1 MVLDEFLNDGFRT
14 MTTAPRIGFDR
25 FISLEWATAALKVR
39 AGALLLEDLET
50 LLDAAGL
57 GAAAR
62 TKTRTVLNRLWLEP
76 RAELVDYADRGVAI
90 YKAYPGAQVAALH
103 WGMAVATYPFFGKVA
118 ELIGRLS
125 VLQGDCASAEIH
137 RRMSETYGE
146 REGTYRMTNMV
157 IQSQVGWGAVER
169 VEKGK
174 RVIRLAPVVVE
185 DDELT
190 GWLIEAALRYA
201 GKPLTIT
208 SLQSQPVLFPF
219 NMTRPL
225 AYLLSNSEH
234 LAVRA
239 DGPGNRIVALREAA

>member
-1 MVLDEFLNDGFRT
+1 M
-14 MTTAPRIGFDR
+14 MASAPRIGFDR
-25 FISLEWATAALKVR
+25 FISLEWATTALKVR
-39 AGALLLEDLET
+39 AGAARLEDLVA

-76 RAELVDYADRGVAI
+76 RAELVGYADRGVAI
-90 YKAYPGAQVAALH
+90 FKANPDAPVAALH

-125 VLQGDCASAEIH
+125 ALQGDCASAEIH

-157 IQSQVGWGAVER
+157 IQTQAGWGAVER

-174 RVIRLAPVVVE
+174 RVVRLPPTVVE
-185 DDELT
+185 DDTLT
-190 GWLIEAALRYA
+190 AWLIEAVLRYA
-201 GKPLTIT
+201 GKPLTIS
-208 SLQSQPVLFPF
+208 SLQSLPVLFPF
-219 NMTRPL
+219 KLIRPL
-225 AYLLSNSEH
+225 AYLVSNSEY
-234 LAVRA
+234 LTVRA
-239 DGPGNRIVALREAA
+239 EGPGNRFVALREVV

>member
-1 MVLDEFLNDGFRT
+1 

-39 AGALLLEDLET
+39 AGAAKLEDLEA

-62 TKTRTVLNRLWLEP
+62 TKTRTVLNRLWLQP
-76 RAELVDYADRGVAI
+76 RVELVDYADRGVAI
-90 YKAYPGAQVAALH
+90 FKAAPNVPPATLH

-125 VLQGDCASAEIH
+125 ALQGDCASAEIH

-157 IQSQVGWGAVER
+157 IQSQADWGAVER

-174 RVIRLAPVVVE
+174 RVIRLTPAVME

-190 GWLIEAALRYA
+190 AWLIEAALRYA
-201 GKPLTIT
+201 GKPLAIT

-219 NMTRPL
+219 NLTKSL
-225 AYLLSNSEH
+225 VYLVSNSER

-239 DGPGNRIVALREAA
+239 EGPGNQLVALREAV

>member
-1 MVLDEFLNDGFRT
+1 MNVL
-14 MTTAPRIGFDR
+14 APRIGFDR
-25 FISLEWATAALKVR
+25 FIHLDWATAALKIR
-39 AGALLLEDLET
+39 AGVAQREDLEA

-76 RAELVDYADRGVAI
+76 RAELVDYADRGAAI
-90 YKAYPGAQVAALH
+90 FKTHSDMPVAALH

-125 VLQGDCASAEIH
+125 ALQGDCASAEIH

-157 IQSQVGWGAVER
+157 IQSQAGWGALER

-174 RVIRLAPVVVE
+174 RVIRLASADVE
-185 DDELT
+185 NDTLAT
-190 GWLIEAALRYA
+190 WLIEATLRYA
-201 GKPLTIT
+201 GKPLAI
-208 SLQSQPVLFPF
+208 SRLHSQPVLFPF
-219 NMTRPL
+219 NLTQSL
-225 AYLLSNSEH
+225 AYLVSNSEH
-234 LAVRA
+234 LAMRA
-239 DGPGNRIVALREAA
+239 AGAGDQFAALREAR

>member
-1 MVLDEFLNDGFRT
+1 MMASV
-14 MTTAPRIGFDR
+14 PRIGFDR
-25 FISLEWATAALKVR
+25 FVSLEWAMAALKVR
-39 AGALLLEDLET
+39 AGAARLEDLQA

-76 RAELVDYADRGVAI
+76 RVELVKYADRGVAI
-90 YKAYPGAQVAALH
+90 FKARPDVPVTALH

-125 VLQGDCASAEIH
+125 ALQGDCASAEIH

-157 IQSQVGWGAVER
+157 IQNQAGWGAVER

-174 RVIRLAPVVVE
+174 RVIRSTPAVVE

-190 GWLIEAALRYA
+190 VWLIEAALRYA
-201 GKPLTIT
+201 GKPLTIS

-219 NMTRPL
+219 DLTRPL
-225 AYLLSNSEH
+225 TYLMSNSGH
-234 LAVRA
+234 LVVRTE
-239 DGPGNRIVALREAA
+239 GPGNRFVALREAA

>member
-1 MVLDEFLNDGFRT
+1 

-25 FISLEWATAALKVR
+25 FISLEWATTALKVR
-39 AGALLLEDLET
+39 AGAAQIEDLEA

-62 TKTRTVLNRLWLEP
+62 TKTRTVLNRLWLQP

-90 YKAYPGAQVAALH
+90 FKTNPDAPVAALH

-157 IQSQVGWGAVER
+157 IQSQAGWGAVER

-174 RVIRLAPVVVE
+174 RVVRLAPAVVE
-185 DDELT
+185 DDALT
-190 GWLIEAALRYA
+190 AWLIEAALRYA
-201 GKPLTIT
+201 NKPLAIA

-219 NMTRPL
+219 NLTQPL
-225 AYLLSNSEH
+225 AYLVSNSEH
-234 LAVRA
+234 LTVRSE
-239 DGPGNRIVALREAA
+239 GPGNRLINLRRQF

>member
-1 MVLDEFLNDGFRT
+1 

-25 FISLEWATAALKVR
+25 FISLEWATTALKVR
-39 AGALLLEDLET
+39 AGAARLEDLEA

-62 TKTRTVLNRLWLEP
+62 TKTRTVLNRLWLQP
-76 RAELVDYADRGVAI
+76 RVDLVDYTDRGVAI
-90 YKAYPGAQVAALH
+90 FKANPDAPVAALH

-125 VLQGDCASAEIH
+125 ALQGDCASAEIH

-157 IQSQVGWGAVER
+157 IQSQAGWGAVER

-174 RVIRLAPVVVE
+174 RVVRLAPAVVE
-185 DDELT
+185 DDALT
-190 GWLIEAALRYA
+190 AWLIEAALRYA
-201 GKPLTIT
+201 NKPLAIT

-219 NMTRPL
+219 NLTQPL
-225 AYLLSNSEH
+225 AYLVSNSEH
-234 LAVRA
+234 LAVRSE
-239 DGPGNRIVALREAA
+239 GPGNRLVVLREAVR